1 MCLSVANSE
10 HAEGKKREATFQWHH
25 VFVILGQGYVEG
37 ELPLCLE
44 HFKGR
49 NEVFKG
55 ILMTMKGTGLIG
67 QETMVLFL
75 VPEGK

>member
-1 MCLSVANSE
+1 MCLLFW
-10 HAEGKKREATFQWHH
+10 GKVMWKESFPYAWNTLR
-25 VFVILGQGYVEG
+25 
-37 ELPLCLE
+37 
-44 HFKGR
+44 GR

-55 ILMTMKGTGLIG
+55 ILMIMKGTGLIG